1 MLIIP
6 QALNINNLR
15 TTSGKSINLYNI
27 RKLLEYSLKSDR
39 IKTIFNLTA
48 FEILLLEGRLALS
61 PVQQGTGSKRANDH
75 LPNQQNL
82 KKKRSTFLIKL
93 A

>member
-15 TTSGKSINLYNI
+15 ITSGKSINLYSI
-27 RKLLEYSLKSDR
+27 RKLLEYSLKNDSV
-39 IKTIFNLTA
+39 KTIFNLTA
-48 FEILLLEGRLALS
+48 FEILLFEGRLALS

-82 KKKRSTFLIKL
+82 KKKKFNILD
-93 A
+93 